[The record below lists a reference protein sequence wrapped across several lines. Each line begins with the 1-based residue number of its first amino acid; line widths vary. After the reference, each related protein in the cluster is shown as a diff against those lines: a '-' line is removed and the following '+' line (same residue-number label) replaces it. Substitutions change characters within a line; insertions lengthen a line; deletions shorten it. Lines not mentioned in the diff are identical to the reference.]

1 MYRHRQGPC
10 GLAYGPTADH
20 MKPVAPSLPASAAAH
35 TTTTPPVFWALVLGF
50 SFLALVPTVWTDLDL
65 AAAALF
71 MGDTPA
77 IASLQWGW
85 VEAINVWVPFTF
97 RVALGLA
104 LLGWLWARLRA
115 QRARWRLPLAF
126 VVLAGVAGPGLVV
139 NLVFKDHWQRARPYQ
154 VQDFGGTQQFTRAT
168 VITNQCDNNCS
179 FVSGHVACGVFL
191 ASMAL
196 VHRRRQM
203 AWAVAGTGAGLAI
216 AFARMSD
223 KAHWLSDVLWAFPIT
238 LLTSWLVWK
247 ALLWTYARPSRT
259 VG

>member
-1 MYRHRQGPC
+1 V
-10 GLAYGPTADH
+10 LAFT
-20 MKPVAPSLPASAAAH
+20 L
-35 TTTTPPVFWALVLGF
+35 
-50 SFLALVPTVWTDLDL
+50 LALVPTVWTELDL
-65 AAAALF
+65 AAASLF
-71 MGDTPA
+71 MGSAPT
-77 IASLQWGW
+77 IASLKWGW
-85 VEAINVWVPFTF
+85 VETINVWVPFAF

-104 LLGWLWARLRA
+104 LLGWLWARLHA
-115 QRARWRLPLAF
+115 HRARWRMPLAF

-154 VQDFGGTQQFTRAT
+154 VEDFGGTQKFTRAA
-168 VITNQCDNNCS
+168 VITDQCNNNCS

-191 ASMAL
+191 ASLGL
-196 VHRRRQM
+196 VHRRRQI
-203 AWAVAGTGAGLAI
+203 AWAVAGTGAGLAV

-247 ALLWTYARPSRT
+247 ALLWAYARPSRT